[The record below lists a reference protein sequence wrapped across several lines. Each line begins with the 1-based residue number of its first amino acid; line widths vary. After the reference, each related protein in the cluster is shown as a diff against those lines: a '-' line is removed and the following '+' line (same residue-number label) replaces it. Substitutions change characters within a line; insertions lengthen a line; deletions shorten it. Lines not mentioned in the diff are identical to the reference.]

1 MAVTQTVMP
10 GAISAALAGVG
21 LRNIAR
27 THAVMAERMERKEAL
42 STIYNVEPQHLDN
55 LFIARE
61 TLHTVER
68 MYRYGFLTS
77 RVAPNPSLVAT
88 IMKVADT
95 PGRMAD
101 FGVPTLV
108 ALNAPISPEMRMGI
122 AHARYRYQE
131 LPEPDFLT
139 NDQLYDPANEAYEK
153 INRFRTLL
161 QVANIDGVVGPAL
174 KDAEGFPDPV
184 AYFRQKAK
192 ESLRIDTFLSN
203 VHKRVPEV
211 IAGFYV
217 IGQYLAEFS
226 SAEKQREGFTRLN
239 ADLEDLEALTCRIPA
254 MGDSSQSIGDAFKA
268 VRAQFPASRVPTPQQ
283 EVAATNDGAQSPA
296 PVRPRRS
303 P

>member
-21 LRNIAR
+21 LSNIAR

-68 MYRYGFLTS
+68 MYRYGFLT
-77 RVAPNPSLVAT
+77 RMVAPSPTLAAT
-88 IMKVADT
+88 IMSVADT

-131 LPEPDFLT
+131 LPAPDFLM

-153 INRFRTLL
+153 IKRFRTLL
-161 QVANIDGVVGPAL
+161 QVANIDGVVGPVL

-268 VRAQFPASRVPTPQQ
+268 VRAQFPASRVPTPQH
-283 EVAATNDGAQSPA
+283 EAAATNDGAQSHA

>member
-21 LRNIAR
+21 LSNIAR

-68 MYRYGFLTS
+68 MYRYGFLT
-77 RVAPNPSLVAT
+77 RMVAPSPTLAAT
-88 IMKVADT
+88 IMSVADT

-131 LPEPDFLT
+131 LPAPDFLM

-161 QVANIDGVVGPAL
+161 QVANIDGVVGPVL

-192 ESLRIDTFLSN
+192 ESLRIDMFLSN
-203 VHKRVPEV
+203 VHKQVPEV
-211 IAGFYV
+211 IAGIYV
-217 IGQYLAEFS
+217 IGHYIAEFTLV
-226 SAEKQREGFTRLN
+226 EKQREGFTRLN
-239 ADLEDLEALTCRIPA
+239 TDLEELEASTCRIPA

-268 VRAQFPASRVPTPQQ
+268 VRAQFPALRVPTPQQ
-283 EVAATNDGAQSPA
+283 EAAATNDGAQNPA
-296 PVRPRRS
+296 PIRPRRS

>member
-1 MAVTQTVMP
+1 MAVTQTVKP

-27 THAVMAERMERKEAL
+27 THAVMAERMERKEGL
-42 STIYNVEPQHLDN
+42 STIYNVDPQHLDN

-68 MYRYGFLTS
+68 MYRYGFLT
-77 RVAPNPSLVAT
+77 RMVVPSPTLAAT
-88 IMKVADT
+88 IMSVADT

-108 ALNAPISPEMRMGI
+108 ALNAPISPEMRLGI
-122 AHARYRYQE
+122 ARARYRYQD
-131 LPEPDFLT
+131 LPAPDFLM
-139 NDQLYDPANEAYEK
+139 NDQLYDPANDAYKK

-161 QVANIDGVVGPAL
+161 QVANIDGVVGPVL

-192 ESLRIDTFLSN
+192 ESLRIDMFLSN
-203 VHKRVPEV
+203 VHKQVPEV
-211 IAGFYV
+211 IAGIYV
-217 IGQYLAEFS
+217 IGHYIAEFTLV
-226 SAEKQREGFTRLN
+226 EKQREGFTRLN
-239 ADLEDLEALTCRIPA
+239 ADLEELEASTCRIPA

-283 EVAATNDGAQSPA
+283 EVAATNEIAQSPA

>member
-68 MYRYGFLTS
+68 MYRYGFLT
-77 RVAPNPSLVAT
+77 RMVAPSPTLAAT
-88 IMKVADT
+88 IMSVADT

-217 IGQYLAEFS
+217 IGHYLAEFS

-268 VRAQFPASRVPTPQQ
+268 VRAQFPALRVPTPHQ
-283 EVAATNDGAQSPA
+283 EAAATNDGTQSPA